1 MSYKDY
7 IIEFYII
14 IILFIIVRS
23 IVTILLEAIIYI
35 IYTTFPKVKHFNN
48 KQANY
53 YT

>member
-14 IILFIIVRS
+14 IIIFILVRS

-35 IYTTFPKVKHFNN
+35 VYITLLKVEHFSS
-48 KQANY
+48 K
-53 YT
+53 